1 MDKKLSY
8 EERINRRERNREH
21 AQKSRLKKR
30 LLIETLNLKIQEV
43 ERENTKLR
51 KIIQD
56 NLPDKE
62 KELLEDITDDTEMSI
77 LCASDII
84 FDSINHDYLHIL
96 PSN

>member
-1 MDKKLSY
+1 M
-8 EERINRRERNREH
+8 
-21 AQKSRLKKR
+21 
-30 LLIETLNLKIQEV
+30 NLKIQEV

-62 KELLEDITDDTEMSI
+62 KELLEEITDDTEMSI